1 MTDAEHHCAALSE
14 CRIQLLSGKCPLSA
28 VLTCTCCCAV
38 SVKVEGVISL
48 LAVMGFVLGFSQGSG
63 PIPWVYLGEILPSE
77 IKGPAAALC
86 TSLNWASN
94 LIVGLTF
101 PAMLAG
107 LHLGGAYL
115 VYAVGHLMSCLN
127 SGGGMYVICHTH
139 LPKLVFTYL
148 LCSTARLRVAPHQIA
163 SWFK

>member
-1 MTDAEHHCAALSE
+1 M
-14 CRIQLLSGKCPLSA
+14 
-28 VLTCTCCCAV
+28 
-38 SVKVEGVISL
+38 SVKVEGMISL

-63 PIPWVYLGEILPSE
+63 PIPWVYLGEILPSD

-115 VYAVGHLMSCLN
+115 VYAVSCLQQ
-127 SGGGMYVICHTH
+127 CARH
-139 LPKLVFTYL
+139 LPAMQESFSCFPFPDVITCFTS
-148 LCSTARLRVAPHQIA
+148 LCSHLG
-163 SWFK
+163 

>member
-1 MTDAEHHCAALSE
+1 M
-14 CRIQLLSGKCPLSA
+14 
-28 VLTCTCCCAV
+28 

-115 VYAVGHLMSCLN
+115 VYAVGHLMPYPNPGCGTYVVWASCL
-127 SGGGMYVICHTH
+127 TH
-139 LPKLVFTYL
+139 LQKLICT
-148 LCSTARLRVAPHQIA
+148 C
-163 SWFK
+163 

>member
-1 MTDAEHHCAALSE
+1 MYDVCN
-14 CRIQLLSGKCPLSA
+14 
-28 VLTCTCCCAV
+28 AV
-38 SVKVEGVISL
+38 SVKAEGIISL

-63 PIPWVYLGEILPSE
+63 PIPWVYLGEILPSN

-115 VYAVGHLMSCLN
+115 VYAVW
-127 SGGGMYVICHTH
+127 
-139 LPKLVFTYL
+139 LPLPLALQFQL
-148 LCSTARLRVAPHQIA
+148 LLL
-163 SWFK
+163 W

>member
-1 MTDAEHHCAALSE
+1 M
-14 CRIQLLSGKCPLSA
+14 SA
-28 VLTCTCCCAV
+28 
-38 SVKVEGVISL
+38 KVEGWISL

-94 LIVGLTF
+94 LVVGLTF

-115 VYAVGHLMSCLN
+115 VYAVRLSPSLLSCGVVMLPPTLWHGSCQPMRVKLSNQEATGFCPLN
-127 SGGGMYVICHTH
+127 CSNHNVDFDGDEAQIYPISSACAVGCLADAAGG
-139 LPKLVFTYL
+139 
-148 LCSTARLRVAPHQIA
+148 IA
-163 SWFK
+163 L